1 MSLGCALAEM
11 AKDYSAMKKFA
22 AQESLYCARPETLT
36 SFWPSQALLTSP
48 GHPTLLLHLSIA
60 LLHLKEFAMART
72 HMEYMLGMG
81 NHPLYKTEFKEAHS
95 PPWHFAFV

>member
-1 MSLGCALAEM
+1 MH
-11 AKDYSAMKKFA
+11 DP
-22 AQESLYCARPETLT
+22 RLT

-95 PPWHFAFV
+95 PPWHLLLCNSVYPPLSAHEPLSS